1 MKVGDLVKD
10 LGTGETG
17 VIVQLKPVFKLDS
30 GSRVIFDYKIL
41 SDGHIFCVDADEIEA
56 VNL

>member
-30 GSRVIFDYKIL
+30 GSQVTFDYEIL
-41 SDGHIFCVDADEIEA
+41 SDGRIFCVDSDEIEA

>member
-17 VIVQLKPVFKLDS
+17 VIIQVKPLIKLDS
-30 GSRVIFDYKIL
+30 GSRVTFDYKIL
-41 SDGHIFCVDADEIEA
+41 SDGHIFCVDADEIKA

>member
-17 VIVQLKPVFKLDS
+17 VIIQVKPLVSLDN
-30 GSRVIFDYKIL
+30 GNLMTFDYKIL
-41 SDGHIFCVDADEIEA
+41 SDGHIFCADSDEIEA

>member
-1 MKVGDLVKD
+1 MKVGDLVRD

-17 VIVQLKPVFKLDS
+17 VIIRVNPLVKLDN
-30 GSRVIFDYKIL
+30 GAPMIFDYQIL
-41 SDGHIFCVDADEIEA
+41 SDGNIFCVDADEIKA

>member
-1 MKVGDLVKD
+1 VKVGDLVKD
-10 LGTGETG
+10 LGTGEAG

-30 GSRVIFDYKIL
+30 GSRMIFDYKIL

-56 VNL
+56 INL

>member
-17 VIVQLKPVFKLDS
+17 VIVQVKPLVSLDN
-30 GSRVIFDYKIL
+30 GNLMTFDYQIL
-41 SDGHIFCVDADEIEA
+41 SDGHIFCVDADEIKA